1 MLMPPDG
8 PALRAI
14 ALIKYA
20 NYLLSM
26 GDRSYVA
33 NFIWP
38 IIQRDLDYVVSNGNS
53 GTYVHAPFSAFHGTL
68 IAYRFDLWEEVY
80 SLSFFTTAVQRRS
93 LRDGADL
100 ADRLGKNSAPY
111 RDQAKNLLDLLQ
123 VSLYVLSF
131 YFIPLHM
138 E

>member
-1 MLMPPDG
+1 MSPDG

-14 ALIKYA
+14 ALIEYA
-20 NYLLSM
+20 NYMLSM
-26 GDRSYVA
+26 DDEPYVA
-33 NFIWP
+33 NSIWP

-53 GTYVHAPFSAFHGTL
+53 PTYVHAPFSAFHGTL
-68 IAYRFDLWEEVY
+68 TAYRFDLWEEVY

-100 ADRLGKNSAPY
+100 ADRLGENSAPY
-111 RDQAKNLLDLLQ
+111 SDQAKHLLDLLQ
-123 VSLYVLSF
+123 VSLYVPSV
-131 YFIPLHM
+131 YFISLHM